1 MKRDIARELFRSYRT
16 GMRKKKETEQ
26 QERIELGEPQKINNI
41 LNELIESRDWRKGIA
56 EGNLF
61 TDWREIVGEE
71 IADHSTPI
79 TLYEGKLTIQTSS
92 TAWSTQLRLMNDEL
106 LRKIRQS
113 APGAVVDDL
122 IIIGP
127 HAPSWK
133 RGLRTIRGA
142 RGPRDTFEI
151 GRASCRERV
160 STDV

>member
-16 GMRKKKETEQ
+16 GMRKKIETEQ

-61 TDWREIVGEE
+61 SDWREIVGEE

-142 RGPRDTFEI
+142 KGPRDTF
-151 GRASCRERV
+151 G
-160 STDV
+160 

>member
-26 QERIELGEPQKINNI
+26 QERVELGEPQKINNI
-41 LNELIESRDWRKGIA
+41 LNELIENRDWRKGIA

-61 TDWREIVGEE
+61 SDWREIVGEE

-79 TLYEGKLTIQTSS
+79 TLYEGKLTIQTTS

-113 APGAVVDDL
+113 APGAVVDSL
-122 IIIGP
+122 YIIGP

-133 RGLRTIRGA
+133 KGLRTIRGA
-142 RGPRDTFEI
+142 QGPRDTF
-151 GRASCRERV
+151 G
-160 STDV
+160 

>member
-113 APGAVVDDL
+113 APGAVVDSL
-122 IIIGP
+122 NIIGP

-133 RGLRTIRGA
+133 KGLRTIRGA
-142 RGPRDTFEI
+142 KGPRDTF
-151 GRASCRERV
+151 G
-160 STDV
+160 

>member
-1 MKRDIARELFRSYRT
+1 MNRDIARELFRSYRT
-16 GMRKKKETEQ
+16 GMRKKKEIEQ

-61 TDWREIVGEE
+61 SDWREIVGEE

-106 LRKIRQS
+106 LRKIRES
-113 APGAVVDDL
+113 SPGAVVDSL
-122 IIIGP
+122 NIIGP

-142 RGPRDTFEI
+142 KGPRDTF
-151 GRASCRERV
+151 G
-160 STDV
+160 

>member
-1 MKRDIARELFRSYRT
+1 MNRDIARELFRSYRT

-61 TDWREIVGEE
+61 SDWREIVGEE

-113 APGAVVDDL
+113 APGAVVDSL
-122 IIIGP
+122 NIIGP

-142 RGPRDTFEI
+142 KGPRDTF
-151 GRASCRERV
+151 G
-160 STDV
+160 